1 MTVTAVVMAKR
12 PTAGRVKTRLC
23 PPLTP
28 EQAAAVHAVFLRTTL
43 RRVADLAA
51 RTVWCFDPPDDR
63 DAAAA
68 FLEQF
73 APSSA
78 GSRGPWSARQDSGDP
93 RRADQGPRLPSN
105 ARDVGLLPQGTGDL
119 GDRLVAAAGAVGGPV
134 LFLGA
139 DSPDLPDGHLESQI
153 LNLKSQV
160 VLGPCDDGGFWC
172 LGVASGVELRPVFRG
187 VDWSSGR
194 ELRQVRDNAR
204 AAGLTVADAPA
215 WRDVDRPGDLATLC
229 RTCGDPLRRDLR
241 IALGDALF
249 DRLAREDAHA

>member
-43 RRVADLAA
+43 RRVADVAEK
-51 RTVWCFDPPDDR
+51 TVWCFDPPDDH
-63 DAAAA
+63 DAASA
-68 FLEQF
+68 FLEQL
-73 APSSA
+73 APPSA
-78 GSRGPWSARQDSGDP
+78 GSRGPWSARRDSGDP
-93 RRADQGPRLPSN
+93 RRADPGPRLPRN
-105 ARDVGLLPQGTGDL
+105 VNLLPQGTGDL
-119 GDRLVAAAGAVGGPV
+119 GDRLIAAADAIGGSV

-153 LNLKSQV
+153 SNFRSQIA
-160 VLGPCDDGGFWC
+160 LGPCDDGGFWC
-172 LGVASGVELRPVFRG
+172 LSVGAGVGLRPVLAG
-187 VDWSSGR
+187 VEWSSGR

-204 AAGLTVADAPA
+204 AAGLAVADAPA

-241 IALGDALF
+241 AALGDRLF
-249 DRLAREDAHA
+249 DRLANDAHA